1 LTRDPRLFG
10 PDDLVWD
17 FFSRPRDEPL
27 IDRVLP
33 ATKAGFAGMG
43 VFVGAWA
50 SLRNQPDQLE
60 LFDNA
65 LAQSDLA
72 VVNIEALRGW
82 ASPDGPN
89 EACLNAEALAWELAD
104 RYGCRYVQVIGDYT
118 GSIAE
123 AAAGFGALC
132 DRASEHGLIV
142 GLEAVPEMTNIDTLP
157 LARQIIETADR
168 PNGGFC
174 FDSWHL
180 TRSSSNL
187 DDVRAFDAAHIV
199 ATQWN
204 DGPLSPLVDDY
215 YTDTLTT
222 RLAPGRGEFAL
233 VEMVQTLDA
242 MGVAA
247 PTGLEVPSTA
257 FWEAPAVEAAAAVAT
272 AMRDLRSL
280 ALSTPPSA
288 STSQ

>member
-1 LTRDPRLFG
+1 MARDPRSFG

-27 IDRVLP
+27 LDRIGP
-33 ATKAGFAGMG
+33 AADAGFSGIG
-43 VFVGAWA
+43 VFIGAWA
-50 SLRNQPDQLE
+50 ALRDKPDQVE
-60 LFDNA
+60 LFDEA
-65 LAQSDLA
+65 LDQSGLA
-72 VVNIEALRGW
+72 VVNIETLRGW
-82 ASPDGPN
+82 ASPDVPG
-89 EACLNAEALAWELAD
+89 EACLKAETLAWELAD

-118 GSIAE
+118 GTIPE

-142 GLEAVPEMTNIDTLP
+142 GLEAVPEMTNIGTLP

-180 TRSSSNL
+180 TRSSNNL
-187 DDVRAFDAAHIV
+187 DEVKAFDPAHIV

-204 DGPLSPLVDDY
+204 DGPLEPLNSDY

-222 RLAPGRGEFAL
+222 RLAPGEGEFQL

-242 MGVAA
+242 MGVTA

-257 FWEAPAVEAAAAVAT
+257 FWEAPAHEAATSVAE
-272 AMRDLRSL
+272 AMRSLRAQAL
-280 ALSTPPSA
+280 A
-288 STSQ
+288 